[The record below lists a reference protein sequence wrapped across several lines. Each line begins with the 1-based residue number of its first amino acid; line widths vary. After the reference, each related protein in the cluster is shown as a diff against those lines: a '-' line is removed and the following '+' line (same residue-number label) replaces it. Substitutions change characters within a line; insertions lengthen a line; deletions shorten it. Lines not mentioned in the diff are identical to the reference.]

1 MTNQP
6 VHPSVSIPASE
17 GAEPVWLG
25 RPSSGDGTCRGGYA
39 IPVVERLGTR
49 CAYCDRDLFASYED
63 WLNLSVDHVVPRN
76 AAAAGIPVEWIE
88 DLLNHVPCCRACNE
102 FLARYQV
109 TVRAPDDIAGFVALR
124 DSTLTAKRIHALGRH
139 RIEHERFDAWQRKR
153 QSGEAGK

>member
-1 MTNQP
+1 MRWRDRCAASCLGSPQPHWHRDADPAIIRGVTNQSG
-6 VHPSVSIPASE
+6 HPSVSIPASE

-39 IPVVERLGTR
+39 IPVIERLGTR

-88 DLLNHVPCCRACNE
+88 DLLNHVPCCRA
-102 FLARYQV
+102 LQRV
-109 TVRAPDDIAGFVALR
+109 PGPVSGHRPRAG
-124 DSTLTAKRIHALGRH
+124 
-139 RIEHERFDAWQRKR
+139 
-153 QSGEAGK
+153 